1 MMLCPFCGSD
11 QLRVSRFRSHDL
23 KYLFRMR
30 YPVRCHQCMGRM
42 HPGVYRVLLLC
53 LSQRGRRRYVSLGAG

>member
-11 QLRVSRFRSHDL
+11 QLRISRFRARDF

-30 YPVRCHQCMGRM
+30 YPVRAC
-42 HPGVYRVLLLC
+42 VLGC
-53 LSQRGRRRYVSLGAG
+53 IAC